1 MESQASSPLSVQV
14 PPALVMPDYRGAN
27 VCGVVPG
34 VLGCAAGSRPS
45 WFPAPLQHANQV
57 VLLVIDGLG
66 WLQWEARRHLT
77 PALASM
83 QGGPVTTVAPTT
95 TATALTS
102 ITTGLSPAEHGVLG
116 YRMGLGGD
124 VVNTL
129 RWATTKG
136 DVRRLHVPSD
146 VQPVPPFL
154 GASVPVVSK
163 VELESS
169 AFTEAHLRGSRMAGW
184 RTPSGLAVEVGR
196 QLRAG
201 EPFVYA
207 YYDGV
212 DKVAHER
219 GFSEFY
225 DAELT
230 AADRLVGDVLAQ
242 LVPGSALA
250 VIADHGQVHVGD
262 NVLKPAGDVLAMVH
276 HQSGEGRFRWLHAR
290 AGASSALLTAATE
303 AHGQVAWVRS
313 REQMLDEAWFG
324 RSMAP
329 PLAGRLGDV
338 ALVPHQPV
346 SFDEPADTGPFKLI
360 CRHGSMTAEEV
371 LVPLLAHLES

>member
-1 MESQASSPLSVQV
+1 VTSPTPSPLAVQQ
-14 PPALVMPDYRGAN
+14 PPTLVLPDYRGAN

-34 VLGCAAGSRPS
+34 VLGRTPGSRPS
-45 WFPAPLQHANQV
+45 WFPEPLQQARQV
-57 VLLVIDGLG
+57 VLLVVDGLG
-66 WLQWEARRHLT
+66 WLQWEPRRHLT

-83 QGGPVTTVAPTT
+83 QGGPITTVAPTT

-102 ITTGLSPAEHGVLG
+102 IATGLSPAEHGVVG
-116 YRMGLGGD
+116 YRIDLGGD

-129 RWATTKG
+129 RWATSKG
-136 DVRRLHVPSD
+136 DVRRVHVPSD

-154 GASVPVVSK
+154 GASVPVISK

-169 AFTEAHLRGSRMAGW
+169 AFSEAHLRGSRMAGW
-184 RTPSGLAVEVGR
+184 RTSSGLAVEVGR

-207 YYDGV
+207 YYDGI

-219 GFSEFY
+219 GFGEFY
-225 DAELT
+225 DAELI
-230 AADRLVGDVLAQ
+230 AADRLVGDVLDQ
-242 LVPGSALA
+242 LVPGAALA
-250 VIADHGQVHVGD
+250 VIADHGQVQVGD
-262 NVLKPAGDVLAMVH
+262 NVLTPGADVLSMVH

-290 AGASSALLTAATE
+290 AGATAALLSAASE

-313 REQMLDEAWFG
+313 REQILDEGWFG
-324 RSMAP
+324 RPMSP
-329 PLAGRLGDV
+329 PVAGRLGDV
-338 ALVPHQPV
+338 ALVAHQPV
-346 SFDEPADTGPFKLI
+346 SFDEPADTGPFQLI

-371 LVPLLAHLES
+371 LVPLLAHQES